1 MIGTVAF
8 MAPEVLRGEPYG
20 RSADIWSL
28 GCVIIEMSSGK
39 PPWDA
44 HNMKNAFSL
53 IYKIASAPRPPD
65 IPAHLSPALK
75 DFAKRLLQPDAN
87 DRPHSQELHKHPVF
101 IVW

>member
-28 GCVIIEMSSGK
+28 GCVIIEMSSGH

-44 HNMKNAFSL
+44 INMKNAFSL
-53 IYKIASAPRPPD
+53 IYKIASSPRPPD
-65 IPAHLSPALK
+65 IPNHLSPALK
-75 DFAKRLLQPDAN
+75 DFAKRLLQPDAK